1 MKLSKRLEL
10 VASMVD
16 DNSNIIDVGCDHAY
30 LSIYLAKTLKKV
42 NIIASDIKEKP
53 LESAKENIKKYH
65 LDNIIKTELKDG
77 ITNLDSSID
86 TVIISG
92 VGGILITNILNK
104 DYLSNVKTIILSPNN
119 DFEKVRNHLKR
130 IGYYPE
136 LEKLITDKNITYL
149 VIKAKKGNIKF
160 DNLFGVLNNKE
171 LETIYYFNKRS
182 LNNKKIIKEL
192 PNKYFL
198 KKIKLKRENKKIYK
212 FLNSK

>member
-30 LSIYLAKTLKKV
+30 LSIYLAKTLKKI

-53 LESAKENIKKYH
+53 LETAKENIKKYN

-77 ITNLDSSID
+77 ITNLDSNID

-104 DYLSNVKTIILSPNN
+104 NYLSNVKTIILSPNN
-119 DFEKVRNHLKR
+119 DFEKVRNHLKK

-149 VIKAKKGNIKF
+149 CLKAKKGNIKF
-160 DNLFGVLNNKE
+160 DNLFGVLKNND

-182 LNNKKIIKEL
+182 LNNKKIIKSL

-198 KKIKLKRENKKIYK
+198 KKIKLKKENRKINK

>member
-10 VASMVD
+10 VASMVN

-30 LSIYLAKTLKKV
+30 LSIYLAKTLKNV

-65 LDNIIKTELKDG
+65 LENKIKIELKDG
-77 ITNLDSSID
+77 ITNLDSNID

-92 VGGILITNILNK
+92 VGGILITNILNIK
-104 DYLSNVKTIILSPNN
+104 CLNNVNTIILSPNN
-119 DFEKVRNHLKR
+119 EFELVREYLKK

-136 LEKLITDKNITYL
+136 VEKLITEKDITYL
-149 VIKAKKGNIKF
+149 VIKAKKGNKYF
-160 DNLFGVLNNKE
+160 NNLFGVLKSND

-182 LNNKKIIKEL
+182 LNNKKIIKSL
-192 PNKYFL
+192 PNKYLF
-198 KKIKLKRENKKIYK
+198 KKIKLIRENKKINK